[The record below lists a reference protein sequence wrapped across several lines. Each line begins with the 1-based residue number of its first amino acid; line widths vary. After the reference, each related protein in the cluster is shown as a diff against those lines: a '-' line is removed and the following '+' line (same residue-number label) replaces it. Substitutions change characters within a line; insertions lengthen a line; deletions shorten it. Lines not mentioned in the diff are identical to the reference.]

1 MRRVLCL
8 LLVSLGLF
16 FGGPIWA
23 GTGGGEEPGAS
34 VRDDDYPLRVAVR
47 WILGIKG
54 LKVIQ
59 SERTVDLNEY
69 RIDHRGAG
77 AGVMKTISDGLV
89 KRKWKVRPSQTAK
102 AQVLEA
108 HKDDQ
113 KLKVSLA
120 KSGKEPRLTVE
131 IKKAK

>member
-1 MRRVLCL
+1 MRRIVWLIILSLAL
-8 LLVSLGLF
+8 LIS
-16 FGGPIWA
+16 GPVWS
-23 GTGGGEEPGAS
+23 GTGGGEEPGAN
-34 VRDDDYPLRVAVR
+34 VRDDDYALRVAVR

-69 RIDHRGAG
+69 RIDHNGAG
-77 AGVMKTISDGLV
+77 AGVMKTISEGLV
-89 KRKWKVRPSQTAK
+89 KRKWKVSPSQTAN

-108 HKDDQ
+108 AKDDQ

-120 KSGKEPRLTVE
+120 KSGSGPRLIVE
-131 IKKAK
+131 IKKVK